1 MLPLTPNYYTALV
14 EYYRL
19 AALADCQT
27 SLPPP
32 TLPQL
37 IQELNLADPVL
48 AMSSGALSFA
58 TNPATMMDQDM
69 SDLAIAAAAATATV
83 NQSEPSLSPTSV
95 GASTPPAP
103 PALIPHALASEDATK
118 GDDHS
123 KAQLSLDDDTNAEG
137 DNRKAVEH
145 EHTSATVTADPLQQS
160 TSVTPEQQSLS
171 APATD
176 AVNAEAD
183 VPANAGLASSLLLKP
198 FTGVPSQVAA
208 ASSQGLSNGAN
219 SCISPLDM
227 LIAALDPQKSQHLMS
242 ADTPQPAVS
251 LDQATAIANNG
262 CSSAGLPGADQF
274 GALWNSVPGAAP
286 AGYGGISWS
295 NTPSMHTTVGVVG
308 TSRRASDAALLS
320 SYQLGRAQNGGGDN
334 SPAFVRFDRTV
345 RKGSYPPGIKR
356 PFSDFDHLLSA
367 ADMYAAASTDQATSS
382 VFSHAASTHIPAK
395 HARHDSMIECA
406 GGGYGDPAA
415 FLPTEA
421 AAAAAAAVAAAN
433 ISYSNGAAFDPM
445 NPTGGNGNVLS
456 LDAGIMSMMPNGS
469 PMSQPHVPQG
479 MHMDVNPGTGYHPHG
494 HHHSRSLS
502 FSRADHHPSQML
514 PSSLHAMGGSPMVCA
529 ATNSADGYYYDGL
542 AMDGQTNGSRSAVN
556 GGSFMAS
563 SNPIPLIPGVTVSPK
578 EQPRRL
584 SVPDLSPP
592 PADESNASDKTRP
605 RRQKVRF
612 SDDMYTPMWVR
623 NNGQQK
629 EGFCDTCVPGKWLQ
643 LKNSAF
649 WYHKQFFHGISS
661 VSGRPFIR
669 PLQVRHFDADIIEG
683 LCHQCRQWVPI
694 ANAKRRNSVLW
705 FRHAHKCHVYHK
717 PKHDCDTDNDG
728 SDAGSASAMAAV
740 AYMSS
745 PHSQMAD
752 VVGVSM
758 TPHLTDG
765 SI

>member
-1 MLPLTPNYYTALV
+1 MLPLTPNYYAALV

-27 SLPPP
+27 SLLPQ

-58 TNPATMMDQDM
+58 TNPATMIDQDM
-69 SDLAIAAAAATATV
+69 SDLAIAAAAAAATV

-103 PALIPHALASEDATK
+103 ATLIPPALVSADTTK
-118 GDDHS
+118 VGDQPGTQPS
-123 KAQLSLDDDTNAEG
+123 TNAEG
-137 DNRKAVEH
+137 ANSNAAELK
-145 EHTSATVTADPLQQS
+145 HTDTMGAADTLQQL

-176 AVNAEAD
+176 AVNTEVD
-183 VPANAGLASSLLLKP
+183 SSVNAGLASSLLLKP
-198 FTGVPSQVAA
+198 FAGVPSQVVDAT
-208 ASSQGLSNGAN
+208 SQGLSNGAN

-227 LIAALDPQKSQHLMS
+227 LIAALDPQKAQHLMS
-242 ADTPQPAVS
+242 TDTPQPAVS

-274 GALWNSVPGAAP
+274 GTLWSTVPGAAP

-295 NTPSMHTTVGVVG
+295 NAPPMHQTVGAVSSG
-308 TSRRASDAALLS
+308 RRASEAALLNG
-320 SYQLGRAQNGGGDN
+320 YQLGRSQNGGGDN
-334 SPAFVRFDRTV
+334 SPAFVRFDRTS

-382 VFSHAASTHIPAK
+382 VFSHAASAHIPAK
-395 HARHDSMIECA
+395 HARHDSMIECTS
-406 GGGYGDPAA
+406 GGYGDPAA

-433 ISYSNGAAFDPM
+433 ISYSNGAAFDPI

-456 LDAGIMSMMPNGS
+456 LDAGMSMMPDSS
-469 PMSQPHVPQG
+469 PMSQPHMPQG
-479 MHMDVNPGTGYHPHG
+479 MNMDVNPGAGYHPHSR
-494 HHHSRSLS
+494 HHSRSLS

-542 AMDGQTNGSRSAVN
+542 AMDGQANGPRSVVT
-556 GGSFMAS
+556 GGSFMPS
-563 SNPIPLIPGVTVSPK
+563 SNPVPLIPGVTVSPK

-592 PADESNASDKTRP
+592 PTDEGGVNDKARP

-728 SDAGSASAMAAV
+728 SDAGSASAVAAV

-758 TPHLTDG
+758 TPHLADG
-765 SI
+765 IN